1 MDTRRR
7 ATYVE
12 NKPDMAGQR
21 GPLAACWRLIGRS
34 WPKLGACSGAQ
45 RSHRSA
51 SWPKAEPAR
60 LRHGVP
66 RWSWRAGVPPR
77 PATCYG
83 RLVNH
88 SRRGRASWRAT
99 VSSRVEGAL
108 ARMATTT
115 ATGDGRLSPFTAR
128 IYRQGEIYKTILVQF
143 HNNFV
148 THCTQL
154 YFTRRRLILLELTE
168 ERCPFTRAAPR
179 PACPS
184 QRTPPCT
191 VGG

>member
-83 RLVNH
+83 RLVTH
-88 SRRGRASWRAT
+88 SLRGRASWRAT
-99 VSSRVEGAL
+99 HHRSQFLVIGYRRCFKPRRCGERRPAGTSPRPQSEHAGSRARKQREREMRAALEVASIPFEAEQQAFASDESSSSR
-108 ARMATTT
+108 
-115 ATGDGRLSPFTAR
+115 
-128 IYRQGEIYKTILVQF
+128 
-143 HNNFV
+143 
-148 THCTQL
+148 
-154 YFTRRRLILLELTE
+154 
-168 ERCPFTRAAPR
+168 
-179 PACPS
+179 
-184 QRTPPCT
+184 
-191 VGG
+191 